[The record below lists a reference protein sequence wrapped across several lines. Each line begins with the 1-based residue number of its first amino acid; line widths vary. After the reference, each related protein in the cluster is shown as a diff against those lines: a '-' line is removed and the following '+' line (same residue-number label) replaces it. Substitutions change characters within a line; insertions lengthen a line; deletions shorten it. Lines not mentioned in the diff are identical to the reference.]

1 MRIKRRLFADDTQ
14 MRKCYT
20 GIVPKWDRANDK
32 PFLKL

>member
-14 MRKCYT
+14 MGKCYT
-20 GIVPKWDRANDK
+20 DIVPKWDLANER